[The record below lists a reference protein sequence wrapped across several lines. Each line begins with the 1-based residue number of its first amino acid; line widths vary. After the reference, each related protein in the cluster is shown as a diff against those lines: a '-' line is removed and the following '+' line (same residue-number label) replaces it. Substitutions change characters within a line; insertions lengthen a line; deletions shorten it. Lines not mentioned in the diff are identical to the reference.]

1 MSPITHFF
9 VGWAVANSSPSI
21 EKRDRA
27 WITCASIVP
36 DIDGLGLVAEV
47 LTRNSTKPLTWWS
60 DYHHI
65 LAHNLGFALLFTCL
79 SVVFARRKLLTPALV
94 FLSFHLHLIC
104 DLVGARGPDGE
115 QWPIPYL
122 RPFSVALNL
131 TWQGQWPLNS
141 WHNIVL
147 TAGLIAAAGLMA
159 KKRGYS
165 PVEIFSTKADLAVVS
180 ALRRRPQ
187 EPPARD

>member
-9 VGWAVANSSPSI
+9 VGWAVANSSSSI

-47 LTRNSTKPLTWWS
+47 LTRNSSRPLTWWS

-65 LAHNLGFALLFTCL
+65 LAHNIGFALVFTVL
-79 SVVFARRKLLTPALV
+79 AATFARRKILTPALV
-94 FLSFHLHLIC
+94 FLSFHLHLVC

-122 RPFSVALNL
+122 RPFSAAWNL

-141 WHNIVL
+141 WQNLVL
-147 TAGLIAAAGLMA
+147 TAGLIAAAGALA

-165 PVEIFSTKADLAVVS
+165 PVEIFSTKADLAVVR
-180 ALRRRPQ
+180 ALRRHPQ
-187 EPPARD
+187 ELPVRD